1 MGIMDR
7 FFNGTP
13 AQPQQAQQNQQQ
25 VQPSA
30 APGGMNN
37 PANTQVAS
45 NAPGTTGQRAA
56 VDANLPQNLDKKAP
70 LDEFSKLWEPPAA
83 PKEGQKPD
91 MTKFSRPKLDP
102 AKFNEGVSKMS
113 FTRGLDP
120 ALVTKALSGD
130 AEAFMTV
137 LEGVGREAF
146 SNSFQAAERYQ
157 GQLLDNYDRT
167 VSARI
172 PKEIGR
178 QETRQL
184 LVQSNKGLEHPSV
197 LPLISQVQKQF
208 EGLYPDASPAEL
220 KEAATRYLKEVATLI
235 TTSQSESDN
244 GNTPGR
250 ENSQRGSQGG
260 IVTDFANF
268 DSVH

>member
-1 MGIMDR
+1 MGIMDTL
-7 FFNGTP
+7 FNRP
-13 AQPQQAQQNQQQ
+13 QQPQQQPQQNQTQ

-37 PANTQVAS
+37 PANTQVPSA
-45 NAPGTTGQRAA
+45 APGTTGQRAA

-70 LDEFSKLWEPPAA
+70 LDEFAKLWEPPAL
-83 PKEGQKPD
+83 KEGQKPD
-91 MTKFSRPKLDP
+91 MTKFTRPKLDP

-120 ALVTKALSGD
+120 QLVTKALSGD
-130 AEAFMTV
+130 AEAFMAV

-146 SNSFQAAERYQ
+146 SNSFQAAERYN
-157 GQLLDNYDRT
+157 GQLIDHYDKT

-184 LVQSNKGLEHPSV
+184 LIQSNKGLEHPSV

-208 EGLYPDASPAEL
+208 EAQFPDASPAEL

-260 IVTDFANF
+260 VITDFANF